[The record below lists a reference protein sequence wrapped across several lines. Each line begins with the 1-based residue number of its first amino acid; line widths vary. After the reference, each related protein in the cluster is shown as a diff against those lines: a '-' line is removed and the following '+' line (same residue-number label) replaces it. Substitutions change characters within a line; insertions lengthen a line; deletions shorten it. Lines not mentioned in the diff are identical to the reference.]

1 MTRSLPTPAELPRN
15 AQRQLER
22 LPPDLRDLA
31 AACYPTEATEAA
43 ARLELEREQR
53 RAIRAEQES
62 LRALAD
68 GAEAGTYGPE
78 GKELARQLLA
88 GGRTHFNLSAL
99 RAALKRLR

>member
-1 MTRSLPTPAELPRN
+1 MPLNPNYDRMKAEGYDREALELVEKAMTVGLSPARQAEIRREEEHR
-15 AQRQLER
+15 QRQ
-22 LPPDLRDLA
+22 
-31 AACYPTEATEAA
+31 
-43 ARLELEREQR
+43 
-53 RAIRAEQES
+53 AIRAEQES

-88 GGRTHFNLSAL
+88 GGRTNFNLSAL